1 MSMNW
6 WRVLWESEWHGI
18 PLGRWIA
25 ALLLLVGGYFLARLI
40 AQGLSRIFYLTLG
53 TAREDITRQK
63 LHQLMRPAWLFP
75 LFLIA
80 AYSAGS
86 IVHFLHLPDKSVAW
100 LSRVFEALALLA
112 LGFVGSR
119 LLAVAETILATQYE
133 RAGETYKLQLV
144 HPLFTIG
151 RVVLFLLVGFLML
164 EHTLKLNV
172 APFFTTLGLGGL
184 AVALA
189 AQETLQHFIGAIAI
203 FADKPFQLGEV
214 IRIDANTVGT
224 IEKIGLRSTHIR
236 TLDNH
241 LLVIPNKRLA
251 DSPLENLSRAP
262 ERRILFRI
270 GVLYST
276 PSDIMDRLISDLRAA
291 LSELPFIG
299 RPPAVYFTNF
309 QDSALE
315 ITVIAFVRM
324 DYREEPETPPLPIFY
339 FQDKVAWT
347 ILQTV
352 RRYEPHTSFAFPTRT
367 LLIESFPQRDAA
379 LSEAAG
385 DRQ

>member
-1 MSMNW
+1 MRW
-6 WRVLWESEWHGI
+6 WRLLWESEWQGI
-18 PLGRWIA
+18 LSARWII
-25 ALLLLVGGYFLARLI
+25 ALLILVGGYFLARLV
-40 AQGLSRIFYLTLG
+40 AQGLSRLLHIALG
-53 TAREDITRQK
+53 KARADISQQE
-63 LHQLMRPAWLFP
+63 LHRLMRAAWLFP

-80 AYSAGS
+80 AYGAGS
-86 IVHFLHLPDKSVAW
+86 VVHFLHLPEKAVAW
-100 LSRVFEALALLA
+100 IGRVFEALALLA
-112 LGFVGSR
+112 MGFLGSR
-119 LLAVAETILATQYE
+119 LLAVAQTILASQYE

-189 AQETLQHFIGAIAI
+189 AQETLQHFISAIAI

-214 IRIDANTVGT
+214 VRIDANTAGS

-236 TLDNH
+236 TFDNH

-262 ERRILFRI
+262 ERRLLFRI

-276 PSDIMDRLISDLRAA
+276 PDAVLRRLIEDLRDRLSK
-291 LSELPFIG
+291 LPFLG
-299 RPPAVYFTNF
+299 RPPSVYLTNF

-315 ITVIAFVRM
+315 ITVIVFVRM
-324 DYREEPETPPLPIFY
+324 DYQEEPSTGPLPIFY
-339 FQDKVAWT
+339 FQDKVAWV
-347 ILQTV
+347 ILETV
-352 RRYEPHTSFAFPTRT
+352 RDYEPQTSFAFPTRT
-367 LLIESFPQRDAA
+367 LHIQSLPQRDPT
-379 LSEAAG
+379 LSEVSG
-385 DRQ
+385 DRK